1 MHAEFLVMNKGKMAK
16 SAGGFI
22 TLADL
27 EKRGLQPLDYRYFCF
42 GAHYRRQLD
51 FSWEGVEAA
60 RTARLRLVERVADL
74 QRAAQGS
81 AVSGDMAARFK
92 ELLSDDLDMPGALAY
107 VWDALKPGA
116 AEPGEQL
123 GFLREAEKVLAL
135 GLFDAEKGSLP
146 PELQSLFDRYVE
158 SRRKKDFAS
167 SDALR
172 KELLGKGV
180 KVKDNPQGSVW
191 SRV

>member
-1 MHAEFLVMNKGKMAK
+1 
-16 SAGGFI
+16 
-22 TLADL
+22 
-27 EKRGLQPLDYRYFCF
+27 
-42 GAHYRRQLD
+42 
-51 FSWEGVEAA
+51 
-60 RTARLRLVERVADL
+60 
-74 QRAAQGS
+74 
-81 AVSGDMAARFK
+81 
-92 ELLSDDLDMPGALAY
+92 
-107 VWDALKPGA
+107 
-116 AEPGEQL
+116 L

-180 KVKDNPQGSVW
+180 KVKDTPQGSVW